1 MSDSGRPRLA
11 PAFLGLLRSPRLS
24 SALALVGIGLSAT
37 TFLTVQLIGWA
48 GLIAALSSIAALMVL
63 ALIARREE
71 FDRDR
76 IPPISLLAFLAW
88 ALVSVI
94 WSQYQWVT
102 IGSLAYLFGFTFLGV
117 FIAFTRDTI
126 QVVRAMGDVLRVV
139 LIGSLIIEVF
149 SGVLIDAPIPFL
161 KVNGLLAELGPIS
174 GLAQTRNQLGLLA
187 LVGAITFATE
197 LRTKSVRPVPGIVS
211 LVVAAAC
218 IGLTRS
224 PIIIATAVLVGVAAA
239 IIFGIRRVAPERRQV
254 WQFIILGAAVALTI
268 IAWVFR
274 GRLVALFNAEG
285 TLDFRLHLWQQIMT
299 LVPINGIQG
308 WGWAGRW
315 HPDVAPFFSLTTSP
329 DRPAA
334 TALNAFLDVLFQ
346 LGIVGLVLF
355 VVMLGLAFSRSWLL
369 AGRRR
374 SVIYAWPALV
384 LMTLILISLAESSI
398 LVDFGWLTFVICCVK
413 ASQELSWRQALSTP
427 VATGESG

>member
-1 MSDSGRPRLA
+1 
-11 PAFLGLLRSPRLS
+11 
-24 SALALVGIGLSAT
+24 
-37 TFLTVQLIGWA
+37 
-48 GLIAALSSIAALMVL
+48 
-63 ALIARREE
+63 
-71 FDRDR
+71 
-76 IPPISLLAFLAW
+76 
-88 ALVSVI
+88 
-94 WSQYQWVT
+94 
-102 IGSLAYLFGFTFLGV
+102 
-117 FIAFTRDTI
+117 
-126 QVVRAMGDVLRVV
+126 MGDVLRVV

-149 SGVLIDAPIPFL
+149 SGILIDTPIPLL
-161 KVNGLLAELGPIS
+161 KVGGHLADLGPIS
-174 GLAQTRNQLGLLA
+174 GIAQTRNQLGLMA
-187 LVGAITFATE
+187 IVGAITFATE

-211 LVVAAAC
+211 LAVAAAC
-218 IGLTRS
+218 IVLTRS
-224 PIIIATAVLVGVAAA
+224 PIIIATTVLVGAAAA

-268 IAWVFR
+268 TAWLFR

-285 TLDFRLHLWQQIMT
+285 TLDFRLHLWRQVMA

-315 HPDVAPFFSLTTSP
+315 QPEVAPFFSLTVSP

-355 VVMLGLAFSRSWLL
+355 VGMLGLAFTRSWLL

-384 LMTLILISLAESSI
+384 LMALILTSLAESSI

-413 ASQELSWRQALSTP
+413 ASQELSWRSALRRVELPSEKST
-427 VATGESG
+427 